1 MSENKMCPPG
11 AEIIKFFGI
20 APFDFIPEGQTES
33 ISGVNMW
40 YLMERK
46 GVYGFVP
53 AKVKIS
59 VADFNASCEKLGV
72 VNPTKELCGVDLV
85 CTFNRFGK
93 CNGFYYA

>member
-20 APFDFIPEGQTES
+20 APFDFIPEGQKES

-40 YLMERK
+40 YMTERK
-46 GVYGFVP
+46 GVYGYVP

-59 VADFNASCEKLGV
+59 VDDFNKCCEKLGV
-72 VNPTKELCGVDLV
+72 IRPEMELLGVDLV

-93 CNGFYYA
+93 CNGFYYL

>member
-1 MSENKMCPPG
+1 MSENKNIPIG
-11 AEIIKFFGI
+11 AEVIKFFGI
-20 APFDFIPEGQTES
+20 APFDFIPEGQKES

-40 YLMERK
+40 YLAERK
-46 GVYGFVP
+46 GVYGYVP

-59 VADFNASCEKLGV
+59 VDDFNNSCESLGV
-72 VNPTKELCGVDLV
+72 VNPAKELCGVPLV